1 VGVCVKSASRL
12 NKKVKLCGGMGDFE
26 YTVDYVS
33 NDDGC
38 PFDIAW
44 LDCAW
49 DMLDWLKKFI
59 LGSV

>member
-1 VGVCVKSASRL
+1 
-12 NKKVKLCGGMGDFE
+12 MGDFE
-26 YTVDYVS
+26 DTVADYVS

-49 DMLDWLKKFI
+49 DMLDWLEKFI
-59 LGSV
+59 LGNV